1 MTVYGRTGDVVTI
14 NRLATIE
21 DVEKHEGR
29 EADTQDLEALENGSY
44 VIVTQDDGSERLYH
58 QAFLR
63 ATNGSVEIGQ
73 VIDALVSAQGETLK
87 AVASAPARSPPT
99 HVIDQADQP
108 YGSERRCCN
117 RCGRMLVPGMIV
129 VDSVAAWS
137 GLPPEWRC
145 DRKEAR

>member
-1 MTVYGRTGDVVTI
+1 VTIYDRTGDVVTI

-21 DVEKHEGR
+21 DVEKLEGR
-29 EADTQDLEALENGSY
+29 DLDARDLEALENGSY
-44 VIVTQDDGSERLYH
+44 VVVMQDDGSERLYH

-73 VIDALVSAQGETLK
+73 VIDAMIAAQDAVMK
-87 AVASAPARSPPT
+87 ATASAPARFPPT
-99 HVIDQADQP
+99 HVIDQAGQP

-117 RCGRMLVPGMIV
+117 RCGQMLVPGMIV

-137 GLPPEWRC
+137 DLPPERRC

>member
-14 NRLATIE
+14 KRLATIE
-21 DVEKHEGR
+21 DVEKLEGR
-29 EADTQDLEALENGSY
+29 EVDTQDLEALENGSY
-44 VIVTQDDGSERLYH
+44 VIVTQDDGSERMYH

-73 VIDALVSAQGETLK
+73 VIDAMIAVQDAVIG

-99 HVIDQADQP
+99 HLVDQAGQP

-117 RCGRMLVPGMIV
+117 RCGQMLVPGMIV

-137 GLPPEWRC
+137 GLPLERRC